1 MLWVHPWVLLQGSP
15 LLSSVV
21 CQYVPVKRA
30 YLFLDIAAAG
40 WVDYVPSGT
49 RNCFRCNRVLLNFS
63 KPWGSNSP
71 CLPWPPLVRC
81 QLCVGNT
88 SIAAEASVGQEASA
102 CQEHPEYIVLLS
114 YCLLLRCLVLSR
126 WWSQCSSWSFEA
138 AIVWGFPWEIGI
150 LWDKQ
155 WEWPKFYLFFFS
167 PALVNVWVW
176 WDSCFMLDIHLVPDQ
191 GAHTT
196 ALSMYVVALSPCS
209 GHAHGPAAFGRLAQ
223 GNGSGQLKAVGA
235 CQEGWDPN
243 ACCKYPA
250 VVFCE
255 AKEKL
260 ISQHFTISCFE
271 KQLWKGF
278 FCDK

>member
-88 SIAAEASVGQEASA
+88 SIEAAASVGQEASA
-102 CQEHPEYIVLLS
+102 CQEQTSRIYSPSKLLPLAEMS
-114 YCLLLRCLVLSR
+114 CPVQMVESVQFMKFWGCHCLRISLRD
-126 WWSQCSSWSFEA
+126 W
-138 AIVWGFPWEIGI
+138 
-150 LWDKQ
+150 
-155 WEWPKFYLFFFS
+155 
-167 PALVNVWVW
+167 
-176 WDSCFMLDIHLVPDQ
+176 
-191 GAHTT
+191 
-196 ALSMYVVALSPCS
+196 
-209 GHAHGPAAFGRLAQ
+209 
-223 GNGSGQLKAVGA
+223 
-235 CQEGWDPN
+235 
-243 ACCKYPA
+243 YP
-250 VVFCE
+250 VR
-255 AKEKL
+255 
-260 ISQHFTISCFE
+260 
-271 KQLWKGF
+271 
-278 FCDK
+278 